1 MKISRSRLIAAIAF
15 VCLLLGA
22 LDIYDPVTPRTVH
35 QVLRTIENATQLP
48 VTQLAETL
56 RSVMPGRASAP
67 SQSQT
72 PAEVAEQ
79 LPASAASDG
88 NAAPAQGSASAS
100 SAGTAPNTASAK
112 EAVDPAKIETTL
124 KSIQFKGVSI
134 LGDMELKGIVQPFL
148 NKPLTYEQM
157 LEIGTT
163 VEAYYRKNNY
173 LARAILPPQDLQDG
187 ALTVEVIES
196 VLSKVEV
203 EQELEELP
211 NTQQHVT
218 ELIKAQ
224 QKPGEPL
231 NTKSIDRALALAN
244 DVPGI
249 NAQASL
255 REGSEAGETDLILK
269 LYQGRTR
276 QYELTMDNAGSR
288 STGALRAMMNFNW
301 FNPRDIGDLF
311 NLVAVHTE
319 GSDYMRMAYSLP
331 VGLDGWRM
339 GVNLSS
345 MKYDVIVG
353 EQGMVGAL
361 GKAITRGMEW
371 LYPLLRSDEASA
383 TVTLSADNKYF
394 QNTSAQGLV
403 MSDYQAKVFSAQVSG
418 FYRDLN
424 PGGSSGTYS
433 LSLSHGGINLDGSLS
448 QQTDGNTVRTEG
460 IFNKLRLNGTWLKA
474 LSTDTSAY
482 VSYTGQLSDKNL
494 DSSEKI
500 QLGGINGI
508 RAYPTGEGS
517 GSDAHMFQFELR
529 HRLESGINMA
539 AFYDWGQVWLQH
551 DPDYPGG
558 PSNNR
563 NTYKG
568 FGASVGYTTE
578 DGINLKATWA
588 RKHGSNP
595 NPNPV
600 SGNDMDGTRDR
611 NRYWL
616 QMTVP
621 F

>member
-1 MKISRSRLIAAIAF
+1 MKLRRSHLIAAIAF

-22 LDIYDPVTPRTVH
+22 LDIYDPVTPRTTY
-35 QVLRTIENATQLP
+35 QVLRTIENATNLP
-48 VTQLAETL
+48 VTKLAEAL
-56 RSVMPGRASAP
+56 SGV
-67 SQSQT
+67 
-72 PAEVAEQ
+72 
-79 LPASAASDG
+79 LP
-88 NAAPAQGSASAS
+88 GSASAS
-100 SAGTAPNTASAK
+100 GANQAMGQAELQATPGATNAASGATPAQTPASATAQK
-112 EAVDPAKIETTL
+112 ENADPAKIETTL
-124 KSIQFKGVSI
+124 KNIQFKGVTI

-173 LARAILPPQDLQDG
+173 LARAILPPQDLDDG
-187 ALTVEVIES
+187 TLTVEVIES
-196 VLSKVEV
+196 VMSKVEV

-211 NTQQHVT
+211 NTQEHIT
-218 ELIKAQ
+218 ALIKAQ

-231 NTKSIDRALALAN
+231 NTKSVDRAMALAN
-244 DVPGI
+244 DIPGI
-249 NAQASL
+249 NAQVAL
-255 REGSEAGETDLILK
+255 REGREAGETDLILK
-269 LYQGRTR
+269 IYQGRTR
-276 QYELTMDNAGSR
+276 QSEFTVDNAGSR
-288 STGALRAMMNFNW
+288 STGSIRYLLSFNW
-301 FNPRDIGDLF
+301 FNPNDLGDLF
-311 NLVAVHTE
+311 NIMAVHTQ
-319 GSDYMRMAYSLP
+319 GSEYMRMAYSLP

-339 GVNLSS
+339 GVNLSD

-353 EQGMVGAL
+353 EQGMVGAF
-361 GKAITRGMEW
+361 GKALTKGLEW
-371 LYPLLRSDEASA
+371 VYPLLRADDSSA
-383 TVTLSADNKYF
+383 TVTLNADKKSF

-403 MSDYQAKVFSAQVSG
+403 MSDYQAKVFNAQVSG

-433 LSLSHGGINLDGSLS
+433 LSISHGGINLDGSLS
-448 QQTDGNTVRTEG
+448 QQTDATTVKTEG
-460 IFNKLRLNGTWLKA
+460 VFNKIRLNGTWQQS
-474 LSTDTSAY
+474 LSTQTSTY

-517 GSDAHMFQFELR
+517 GSDAHIAQFELR
-529 HRLESGINMA
+529 HQLESGVNMA

-551 DPDYPGG
+551 DPNYPGG
-558 PSNNR
+558 PANNR

-616 QMTVP
+616 QLSVP